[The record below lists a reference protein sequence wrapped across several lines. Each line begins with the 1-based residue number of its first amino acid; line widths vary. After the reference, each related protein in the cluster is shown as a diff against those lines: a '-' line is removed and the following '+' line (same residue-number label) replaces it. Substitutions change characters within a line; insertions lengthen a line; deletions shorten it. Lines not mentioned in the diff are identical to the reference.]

1 MMRCSEDF
9 DFLLVF
15 LLSPEHLAGC
25 PSSWAKMWP
34 PKNFSSLQLQDLK
47 ILALSCR
54 KVLSR
59 HSPVA
64 SKAGVLWFWGFQSVN
79 TSINVKLL
87 ISLSWPCAQE
97 KIMVTD
103 NEWNLR
109 LVVLWLRPAANV
121 FSPRPEGLT
130 YRDGHLLHSRTPQDK
145 IFRKKIM
152 LWSIF
157 SMDIKSKLGFSQHFR
172 RGMKRKTLPEGHV
185 WL

>member
-109 LVVLWLRPAANV
+109 LVVLWLRLAANV

-157 SMDIKSKLGFSQHFR
+157 SMDIKSKLGFSQHPKWR
-172 RGMKRKTLPEGHV
+172 MKRNTLPEGHV
-185 WL
+185 WS

>member
-15 LLSPEHLAGC
+15 LLSLEHLAGC

-34 PKNFSSLQLQDLK
+34 PKNFSGLQPQNLK
-47 ILALSCR
+47 ILAFSCR

-64 SKAGVLWFWGFQSVN
+64 SNAGVLWFGVFQGVN
-79 TSINVKLL
+79 TSILVKFWNIIILTRC
-87 ISLSWPCAQE
+87 SRKKHE
-97 KIMVTD
+97 KD

-109 LVVLWLRPAANV
+109 LVVLWLRLAANV

-157 SMDIKSKLGFSQHFR
+157 SMDIKSKLGFSQHPKWR
-172 RGMKRKTLPEGHV
+172 MKRNTLPEGHV
-185 WL
+185 WS